1 MSVCDVGT
9 CITVLVDEFRFD
21 IRFCLLP
28 GKVVESKRNPLS
40 FRMFLVLATST
51 PVPDEK
57 VAESY
62 EMADNDDRPSDFD
75 DDFDDDDDD
84 PRDDEVSARTR
95 IIRG

>member
-1 MSVCDVGT
+1 MSVCDVGASCNT
-9 CITVLVDEFRFD
+9 MVVDEFRFD

-62 EMADNDDRPSDFD
+62 EMADNDDRPSDFAD
-75 DDFDDDDDD
+75 DDDDDDD
-84 PRDDEVSARTR
+84 PSDDEVSARTR